1 MLLRKSISS
10 GALENL
16 SVPELLNSNVPP
28 KVELKGI
35 LMHAFTWIITRS
47 LRLSWL
53 LTLEVDSIIHV
64 EKEKVYNVRNIIPSF

>member
-1 MLLRKSISS
+1 
-10 GALENL
+10 
-16 SVPELLNSNVPP
+16 
-28 KVELKGI
+28 VELKGV